1 MDVALHSWVSVIAD
15 LGGLTG
21 LAWTVKIARRAMV
34 GR

>member
-1 MDVALHSWVSVIAD
+1 MDVALLSWVSAIAD

-21 LAWTVKIARRAMV
+21 LAWSVKIARRAMV